1 MPLYEYE
8 DRDTG
13 GVVTLERSV
22 DERDKV
28 PSKLKRRNFPSS
40 FRLVNCGSEQ
50 AYHPAAMDGRN
61 ILKGY
66 HALEQKLGSKFRP
79 RHKAWPLYTSEAAAE
94 KRGCEYGGYRYI

>member
-13 GVVTLERSV
+13 GVVTLERPV
-22 DERDKV
+22 DERDNV

-40 FRLVNCGSEQ
+40 FTLVNCGSEP

-66 HALEQKLGSKFRP
+66 QALEQKLGSRFRP
-79 RHKAWPLYTSEAAAE
+79 RHKAETIKQVWAKHRKLDL
-94 KRGCEYGGYRYI
+94 